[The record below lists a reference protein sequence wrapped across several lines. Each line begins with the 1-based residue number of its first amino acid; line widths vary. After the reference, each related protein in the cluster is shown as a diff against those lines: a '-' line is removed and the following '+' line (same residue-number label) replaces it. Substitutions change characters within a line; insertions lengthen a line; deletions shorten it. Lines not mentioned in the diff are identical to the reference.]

1 MGFMYLGFENGTFF
15 RSDLCKDQYREPVY
29 QALACNYYV
38 YEVKW
43 KKSNRSQLFDSWFSF
58 VVNMALN
65 KWEILCSFM
74 SFY

>member
-38 YEVKW
+38 YEVK
-43 KKSNRSQLFDSWFSF
+43 
-58 VVNMALN
+58 
-65 KWEILCSFM
+65 
-74 SFY
+74 